1 LRPAVLK
8 FSMRLLALMLVFVSM
23 WLLNGCASSSRPMR
37 LQMAELARE
46 NAALKRQIA
55 ALGQGVTVIGPV
67 QNSFVPWVAGL
78 TLTQA
83 IATANYLNPKAPRW
97 IAITRNGESA
107 QLDAGVLLNGTPVPL
122 EPGDVVE
129 LQP

>member
-1 LRPAVLK
+1 
-8 FSMRLLALMLVFVSM
+8 M
-23 WLLNGCASSSRPMR
+23 
-37 LQMAELARE
+37 QMTNLARE

-55 ALGQGVTVIGPV
+55 ALDKGVTIIGPV

-83 IATANYLNPKAPRW
+83 IATANYLNSTAPKW
-97 IAITRNGESA
+97 ITITRNGESA
-107 QLDAGVLLNGTPVPL
+107 QLQPSVLLNGTPVPL

>member
-1 LRPAVLK
+1 
-8 FSMRLLALMLVFVSM
+8 M
-23 WLLNGCASSSRPMR
+23 WLFNGCASSSRQMR
-37 LQMAELARE
+37 LQMAELTRE
-46 NAALKRQIA
+46 NAALKLQIA

-97 IAITRNGESA
+97 ITITRNGESA

>member
-1 LRPAVLK
+1 
-8 FSMRLLALMLVFVSM
+8 MRLLVLIVACVVSM
-23 WLLNGCASSSRPMR
+23 WLFTGCASSSGQTR

-46 NAALKRQIA
+46 NEALKRQIA
-55 ALGQGVTVIGPV
+55 ALGKGVTVIGPV

-97 IAITRNGESA
+97 ITITRNGESA